1 MLVGFTAT
9 GTITSVLLAGGAAT
23 LDCGAG
29 TATYNAGAGFV
40 PTGPVLTNAT
50 VAAIATRVGE
60 INAYIQAEA
69 TARGWAYVDLNG
81 LLDSVKTA
89 SPTNIPAF
97 PSFTTP
103 STLFGPFISLD
114 GIHPNAAA
122 HRLIARRAAAAK
134 AEGEQGLIK

>member
-9 GTITSVLLAGGAAT
+9 GTITSVLAAGGAAT

-40 PTGPVLTNAT
+40 PTGPVLTAAT

-69 TARGWAYVDLNG
+69 SARDWAYVDLNG
-81 LLDSVKTA
+81 LLDSVRTA
-89 SPTNIPAF
+89 GGIPAF

-103 STLFGPFISLD
+103 TTLFGQYISLD

-122 HRLIARRAAAAK
+122 HRLLARRAAAAINT
-134 AEGEQGLIK
+134 AYSTTVTVP